1 MCLATLLRFGGS
13 GRWRKRLKPRRARV
27 RISRGPRAN
36 GSPSA
41 YRGYT
46 GAIQGVYRGHL
57 HCERVGSAML
67 RDVPGDQTVVV
78 GAARGTGGVERVE
91 RVAPSKHGAGVK
103 GIAAGRSAALRCR
116 ELPIGA
122 RKALL

>member
-1 MCLATLLRFGGS
+1 MPGNPFAVWRFWSMEKTAKAPPSQGSNIPRAEGQRLA
-13 GRWRKRLKPRRARV
+13 KRL
-27 RISRGPRAN
+27 
-36 GSPSA
+36 
-41 YRGYT
+41 
-46 GAIQGVYRGHL
+46 QGLYRGHL

-78 GAARGTGGVERVE
+78 GAACGTGGVERVE

-103 GIAAGRSAALRCR
+103 GIEAGRSAALRCR